1 MHPTAADMG
10 QSIDQYFKNNFVEVT
25 DPLDRLSGKQ
35 IFVAKKRYRD
45 FDEITKS
52 RNKNFNSLYIC
63 KQLTGLKGAGIFNS
77 MFSRYTMLS
86 RMLPIEGG
94 QIIYCAWHSRIYIT
108 YIEIQL
114 DLINRVNAESNRYL
128 KTPDD
133 IFENM
138 VQQKDNE
145 QKKQAKET
153 KKRILDSHL
162 CFKSV
167 EFDPPG

>member
-63 KQLTGLKGAGIFNS
+63 KQ
-77 MFSRYTMLS
+77 
-86 RMLPIEGG
+86 
-94 QIIYCAWHSRIYIT
+94 
-108 YIEIQL
+108 
-114 DLINRVNAESNRYL
+114 
-128 KTPDD
+128 
-133 IFENM
+133 
-138 VQQKDNE
+138 
-145 QKKQAKET
+145 
-153 KKRILDSHL
+153 
-162 CFKSV
+162 
-167 EFDPPG
+167 